1 VTQPAAGWYADPAG
15 GQSERFWDGVQWSDS
30 TRPLPSSQPQ
40 AGYLPQG
47 ADPSA
52 PAYAAPQPYGGQQ
65 PYGQQQYGQQPYGQ
79 PQFPGQQ
86 GYAGQAGQPAGGTLY
101 QRNRY
106 TAYTVL
112 VGIVYVLLAF
122 AAHFVLIGVLPIL
135 FTVRAFRGKEPLAPL
150 AAVVAAIAVIFSIFL
165 LV

>member
-1 VTQPAAGWYADPAG
+1 MTQPAAGWYADPAG
-15 GQSERFWDGVQWSDS
+15 GQSERFWDGAQWTDS
-30 TRPLPSSQPQ
+30 TRPLASDQPHGGYPSV
-40 AGYLPQG
+40 
-47 ADPSA
+47 
-52 PAYAAPQPYGGQQ
+52 PAYAAPQQ
-65 PYGQQQYGQQPYGQ
+65 YGQPSGQQPYGQ

-86 GYAGQAGQPAGGTLY
+86 QFGQQSFTGQAGQPSGGTLY

-106 TAYTVL
+106 TTYTVL

-122 AAHFVLIGVLPIL
+122 AAHFVLIGILPIL

-150 AAVVAAIAVIFSIFL
+150 AAVVAALAVIFSLFL